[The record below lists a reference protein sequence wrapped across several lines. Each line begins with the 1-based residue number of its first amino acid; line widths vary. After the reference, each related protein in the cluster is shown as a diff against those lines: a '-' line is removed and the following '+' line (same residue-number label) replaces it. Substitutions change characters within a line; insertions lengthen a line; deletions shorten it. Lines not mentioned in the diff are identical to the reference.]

1 MSNFKNLYEQLER
14 MVDLINYNSG
24 DYYEDDYFVIY
35 EGLIKTQSPKLAKN
49 LLKTNPKD
57 KKIISKII
65 FYTIKQCSQNPKE
78 IFPILYFILIGEKQ
92 GPRISDIIATYGIK
106 KTTDILKRTSLI

>member
-1 MSNFKNLYEQLER
+1 MIFTQRVLFAKKYLKQYKKSETISNQTKTT
-14 MVDLINYNSG
+14 
-24 DYYEDDYFVIY
+24 
-35 EGLIKTQSPKLAKN
+35 IKLKKDHIDFLNKLVKN

-57 KKIISKII
+57 KKIISKVI